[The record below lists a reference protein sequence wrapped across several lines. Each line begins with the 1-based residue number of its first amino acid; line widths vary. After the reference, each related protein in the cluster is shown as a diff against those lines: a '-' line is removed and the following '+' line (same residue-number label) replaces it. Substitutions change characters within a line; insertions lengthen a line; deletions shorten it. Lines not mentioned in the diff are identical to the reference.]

1 MKRSLIALAA
11 TAFVVAAIGI
21 ARANSGDLGAPTAT
35 ATRTTPADISR
46 DRAQTTEQ
54 AAGQSEQV
62 LKAQADL
69 AARVRDA
76 ADTSTHTLVVTIR
89 EDTPGKIWTSGTIEG
104 KPACVTPPK
113 SVPSYVAVYA
123 EGVHEASL
131 ANAMVPLEAELL
143 KSGACQATVEL
154 FVPQVKTYEV
164 SIRGTGM
171 GGFGPVLVRKAGSSQ
186 RVNLAG

>member
-21 ARANSGDLGAPTAT
+21 ARANSGDSGAPTA
-35 ATRTTPADISR
+35 AQTTPADIAR
-46 DRAQTTEQ
+46 DRAQTTGQ
-54 AAGQSEQV
+54 VAGQSEQV

-89 EDTPGKIWTSGTIEG
+89 EDTPGKIWTSGTIQG

-171 GGFGPVLVRKAGSSQ
+171 GRFGPVLVRKAGTSQ
-186 RVNLAG
+186 KVILAG